1 VPPELKRDPWLEG
14 ICAAR
19 MHLSLS
25 GIAQASEPLRRIV
38 TAPPMALTFFTRHI
52 LHLTLALPYPGSLF
66 PGIDGGPD
74 FQNGLEWSLSRHPWL
89 TCAPRFSVSLIGS
102 CRVQCIPAE
111 PSRTLLPLPLE
122 VKYLAVLLPRS
133 NHCTKNRA
141 REKRPEKAEAPVK
154 EVKRDFN

>member
-1 VPPELKRDPWLEG
+1 MLEG

-25 GIAQASEPLRRIV
+25 GIAQASEPLRKIV

-52 LHLTLALPYPGSLF
+52 LHLTLALPYPGALF

-74 FQNGLEWSLSRHPWL
+74 FKNGLEWSLSRHPWL
-89 TCAPRFSVSLIGS
+89 TCAPRFSISLILPS
-102 CRVQCIPAE
+102 PMHFPAE
-111 PSRTLLPLPLE
+111 PSGTLLPLLLE
-122 VKYLAVLLPRS
+122 VKYLAVILPRS